1 MLASNRGRR
10 ASSTRGRVSRGL
22 RLGRSRA
29 RSAAARRS
37 AGVCRSVVLGG
48 AALAVVVLLWPAS
61 ALAQTPCTGT
71 VKVTDTDNNT
81 VLGYVSTQW
90 NSFGEYGVTNDP
102 SQYLTVSFDPGSAP
116 FDITA
121 TNGPN
126 ASDPLVVGIQGYSST
141 NANLGPGSSNYA
153 YLGGGTATP
162 ANSPALNQPN
172 SFTAATGIS
181 EGIESSIWSLGA
193 GNQLLPQWVNT
204 DSSTPATYLVLTQ
217 GVLVMTGDTSA
228 FENTFGSSQDVGLNL
243 VGGCST
249 ESDPHTSSLQVAS
262 ASGDYADSTPIS
274 ATLTDTTTNSPASG
288 QKVSFTLD
296 GNETCSATTDGS
308 GVARRSITPSEAAG
322 GYTLA
327 ASFAGTS
334 SLAGVSNSN
343 RFQVTLEE
351 SSLSYTGD
359 TSGTAGQPFTMSGTL
374 TTDGTGLSG
383 KMVTF
388 TLGSGSSAQSCSGT
402 TESSGNASCTL
413 NSLNQPVGPGV
424 PISASFA
431 SDGYYHLAN
440 ASSSASV
447 FSPAAAGAFVVGDA
461 SAGGQTTGTLV
472 NFWGSQWAKKNQFS
486 GSSAPASMKGFA
498 NVPTALRCGSTFT
511 TSPGASSVPP
521 ATLPGVIEVI
531 VAGKV
536 TKSGS
541 TISGTVEHLVFV
553 NVNPGY
559 GPDPSQAGYGTIIST
574 IC

>member
-1 MLASNRGRR
+1 M
-10 ASSTRGRVSRGL
+10 
-22 RLGRSRA
+22 
-29 RSAAARRS
+29 
-37 AGVCRSVVLGG
+37 CRSVVLGG

-90 NSFGEYGVTNDP
+90 NSFGEYGETNDP
-102 SQYLTVSFDPGSAP
+102 SQYLTVSFDPSSAP
-116 FDITA
+116 FNITA

-126 ASDPLVVGIQGYSST
+126 ASYPLVVGIQGFAST
-141 NANLGPGSSNYA
+141 NTNLGPGSYNYA
-153 YLGGGTATP
+153 YLGGGTSTP
-162 ANSPALNQPN
+162 ANSPAQTQPN

-181 EGIESSIWSLGA
+181 EGIESAIWSLGSD
-193 GNQLLPQWVNT
+193 NQLIPQWVNT
-204 DSSTPATYLVLTQ
+204 DSSKPATYLVLVQ
-217 GVLVMTGDTSA
+217 GVLVMTGDRTA
-228 FENTFGSSQDVGLNL
+228 FGNTFGTYEDVGLNL
-243 VGGCST
+243 VGNCGTQST
-249 ESDPHTSSLQVAS
+249 PDASSLQVAP
-262 ASGDYADSTPIS
+262 ASGDYADSTPVS

-288 QKVSFTLD
+288 QTVAFTLN
-296 GNETCSATTDGS
+296 GKETCSATTDSS
-308 GVARRSITPSEAAG
+308 GVATCPITPTEAAG

-334 SLAGVSNSN
+334 SLAGASSSNT
-343 RFQVTLEE
+343 FQVTLEE
-351 SSLSYTGD
+351 SSLSYTGA
-359 TSGTAGQPFTMSGTL
+359 TSGVAGQPFTMSGTL
-374 TTDGTGLSG
+374 TTDDPAAGTGLSG
-383 KMVTF
+383 KTVSF
-388 TLGSGSSAQSCSGT
+388 TLGSQSCSGT
-402 TESSGNASCTL
+402 TDSSGDASCTL

-424 PISASFA
+424 PISASF
-431 SDGYYHLAN
+431 STDGYYQSAN

-461 SAGGQTTGTLV
+461 SAGGPTTGTLV
-472 NFWGSQWAKKNQFS
+472 NFWGSQWAKKNQFN
-486 GSSAPASMKGFA
+486 GGSAPASMKGFA
-498 NVPTALRCGSTFT
+498 NAPTALTCGSTFT
-511 TSPGASSVPP
+511 TSPGGSSVPP

>member
-1 MLASNRGRR
+1 M
-10 ASSTRGRVSRGL
+10 
-22 RLGRSRA
+22 
-29 RSAAARRS
+29 
-37 AGVCRSVVLGG
+37 CRSVALGG

-71 VKVTDTDNNT
+71 VKVTDTDTNT

-90 NSFGEYGVTNDP
+90 NSFGEYGVTNNP

-126 ASDPLVVGIQGYSST
+126 ASYPLVVGIQGYAST
-141 NANLGPGSSNYA
+141 NANLGPGSFNYA

-181 EGIESSIWSLGA
+181 EGIESAIWSLGS

-204 DSSTPATYLVLTQ
+204 DNSTPATYLVLA
-217 GVLVMTGDTSA
+217 GNVLVMTGDTTA
-228 FENTFGSSQDVGLNL
+228 FGNTFGSSPDVGLNL
-243 VGGCST
+243 VGDCST
-249 ESDPHTSSLQVAS
+249 QSAPDTSSLQVAS
-262 ASGDYADSTPIS
+262 ASGDYADSTPVS

-288 QKVSFTLD
+288 QTVSFKLD
-296 GNETCSATTDGS
+296 GNETCSATTDSS
-308 GVARRSITPSEAAG
+308 GVATCSITPSEKAG
-322 GYTLA
+322 SYTLA

-334 SLAGVSNSN
+334 SLAGVNNSN
-343 RFQVTLEE
+343 TFQVTLEE

-374 TTDGTGLSG
+374 TTDDPAAGTGLNG
-383 KMVTF
+383 KTVAFM
-388 TLGSGSSAQSCSGT
+388 LGSGSGAQSCSGT
-402 TESSGNASCTL
+402 TDSSGNASCTL

-431 SDGYYHLAN
+431 SDGDYRSAN

-486 GSSAPASMKGFA
+486 GGSAPASMKGFA
-498 NVPTALRCGSTFT
+498 NAPTALTCGSTFT
-511 TSPGASSVPP
+511 SSPGASSVPP